1 MLFFKH
7 YFLSNATAPPQLNAC
22 WGDFPGKSPPTK
34 RNILDPAGWVHYNRV
49 RHPHTTSLLCRICV
63 VFRQDRSKNSGPVL
77 YTAAPVE
84 KQMVGQ
90 YLGGEIWLNRW
101 FPGTINSLQ
110 NSQRLCS
117 LPRLPTVKPPT
128 VFFEKNPVPEETE
141 WFTKS
146 PHSKIQ
152 LYVIHMLN
160 HQPYQPSSDGTSRT
174 LTPALS
180 GCTRATA
187 GWPTGAIQRAGVWVI
202 GYAWLFQYVFSIV
215 VQIP

>member
-1 MLFFKH
+1 MIPWTFPDSAPFQDCPP
-7 YFLSNATAPPQLNAC
+7 SNHHL
-22 WGDFPGKSPPTK
+22 
-34 RNILDPAGWVHYNRV
+34 
-49 RHPHTTSLLCRICV
+49 
-63 VFRQDRSKNSGPVL
+63 
-77 YTAAPVE
+77 
-84 KQMVGQ
+84 
-90 YLGGEIWLNRW
+90 
-101 FPGTINSLQ
+101 
-110 NSQRLCS
+110 
-117 LPRLPTVKPPT
+117 

-160 HQPYQPSSDGTSRT
+160 HQPSSDGTSRT